1 MKFLCLL
8 FFFFIVQTYAA
19 TLKVIGPCSEEPLFE
34 AQTVLSTQTNA
45 GRFTVGVLKEHGI
58 PFQGEERGMNSIFN
72 TPVGLEAMEVLNDRE
87 MLAYG
92 WCYSVNDIE
101 PALYPNEV
109 ILGPEDKVKWWF
121 GYAHFLNG
129 EWISQCEP
137 SHTRR
142 SPQFCD

>member
-1 MKFLCLL
+1 MKFFRLL
-8 FFFFIVQTYAA
+8 FVFFIVQSYAA
-19 TLKVIGPCSEEPLFE
+19 TLTIIGPCSDEPLFE
-34 AQTVLSTQTNA
+34 AQSALSMKTNA
-45 GRFTVGVLKEHGI
+45 GQFTVDTLEERGI

-72 TPVGLEAMEVLNDRE
+72 TPVGLEAMEVLSDRE

-92 WCYSVNDIE
+92 WCYSVNGFE

-109 ILGPEDKVKWWF
+109 ILGPEDEVKWWF
-121 GYAHFLNG
+121 GYARFLNG

-137 SHTRR
+137 SHIRR